1 MTMAAMWSGIG
12 DVKKAMLGKR
22 ISWLWI
28 AMTLCDVMMAEKE
41 SLIKSWNH

>member
-1 MTMAAMWSGIG
+1 MTMAAMWSGMG

-28 AMTLCDVMMAEKE
+28 AMTLCDVMMARKKKFVKK
-41 SLIKSWNH
+41 KS